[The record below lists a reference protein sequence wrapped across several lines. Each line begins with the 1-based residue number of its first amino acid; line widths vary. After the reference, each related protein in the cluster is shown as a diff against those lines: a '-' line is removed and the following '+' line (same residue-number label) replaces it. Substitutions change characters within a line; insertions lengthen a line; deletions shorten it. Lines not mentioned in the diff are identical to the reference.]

1 MKIRI
6 ISSIVG
12 LAILSVVLL
21 FFDTIVLNAAAAVIA
36 IMAVFELLV
45 ATKYIQNKLI
55 AGLCLF
61 AAGITPFL
69 STEYFER
76 LIPAFFLVFI
86 LVFFLV
92 LVKQHDKI
100 RVESMALS
108 SFIAVMI
115 PLSLS
120 TLIWLRDTAHPDIRL
135 LYFLLALGGAWL
147 SDAGAYFAGV
157 NFGKHP
163 LAPSISPKKTIEGA
177 VGGVIVCM
185 VMFIFIAA
193 IYSSVL
199 EILFGVVLQV
209 NYLLLA
215 LLGIG
220 ASIMSIFGDLSASIV
235 KRQCAIKDFGNIMPG
250 HGGVLD
256 RFDSVLFAAPFVYV
270 LTKYL
275 PVVIVK

>member
-12 LAILSVVLL
+12 LAILSVILL
-21 FFDTIVLNAAAAVIA
+21 FFDTIVLNAAAAGIA

-86 LVFFLV
+86 LVFFVV
-92 LVKQHDKI
+92 LVKQHDQI
-100 RVESMALS
+100 RIESMALS
-108 SFIAVMI
+108 SFIALMI

-120 TLIWLRDTAHPDIRL
+120 TLIWLRDNAHPDIRL

-163 LAPSISPKKTIEGA
+163 LAPSISPKKTVEGA

-193 IYSSVL
+193 IYSSIMEL
-199 EILFGVVLQV
+199 LGVVLQV

-270 LTKYL
+270 FTKYL
-275 PVVIVK
+275 PIVIVK